1 MNLICYISPN
11 DNGTA
16 IIDKVTN
23 TELSLGGGQLHQ
35 YIQRQDHLILR

>member
-23 TELSLGGGQLHQ
+23 TELSLGGGRFHQ
-35 YIQRQDHLILR
+35 YIQQQVHLILR

>member
-1 MNLICYISPN
+1 MNLVCYISPN

-23 TELSLGGGQLHQ
+23 TELSLGGDNFTSI
-35 YIQRQDHLILR
+35 YNDRTI

>member
-23 TELSLGGGQLHQ
+23 TELSLGGGDNFTSI
-35 YIQRQDHLILR
+35 YNDRTI